1 MKYFV
6 DLNGERTE
14 VELVGGIARIASEA
28 TPAAL
33 TDLEGAP
40 VSLVTLDSDV
50 HRAVVRRG
58 SARGSYTIWIG
69 GYRFAAEA
77 LDERARAIRDI
88 TAVTSVPTGP
98 APIVA
103 PMPGLIVRVEVRAGD
118 EVSAGQGVIV
128 MEAMK
133 MENELRAGTAGRVGA
148 VLVEAGMA
156 VEKGAVLIELE

>member
-14 VELVGGIARIASEA
+14 VELDGGVARIGNEA
-28 TPAAL
+28 TPASL

-40 VSLVTLDSDV
+40 VTLVTLDSGV
-50 HRAVVRRG
+50 HRAVVRCG

-69 GYRFAAEA
+69 GYRFAVEA

-88 TAVTSVPTGP
+88 TAVASIPTGP

-103 PMPGLIVRVEVRAGD
+103 PMPGLIVRVDVRAG
-118 EVSAGQGVIV
+118 EQVSAGQGVIV

-133 MENELRAGTAGRVGA
+133 MENELRTAAAGKVRA
-148 VLVEAGMA
+148 VLVEVGMA
-156 VEKGAVLIELE
+156 VEKGATLIELE

>member
-14 VELVGGIARIASEA
+14 VELVGGIARIGSEA

-77 LDERARAIRDI
+77 LDERARAILNLAHPDDLIMLKRRQ
-88 TAVTSVPTGP
+88 AVPDAATGP
-98 APIVA
+98 AGSLPK
-103 PMPGLIVRVEVRAGD
+103 R
-118 EVSAGQGVIV
+118 
-128 MEAMK
+128 
-133 MENELRAGTAGRVGA
+133 
-148 VLVEAGMA
+148 
-156 VEKGAVLIELE
+156 